1 MPLVYDAVTGTWKVQ
16 SGGGGAP
23 TPPINTD
30 YDAALSAMRSVGAS
44 DGDYYLTSS
53 GLSLQAYTSVGPG
66 ILIPSNLYPSVG
78 GYLGT
83 TYDVVYDTGYVSSFK
98 DTASTV
104 TATKAG
110 ESWFT
115 ANDTDAQIIAR
126 GWQPMLTGGGTLNRT
141 GGFSTGIL
149 EFVSGTASSSRSY
162 LSISLVDPSPMNGM
176 MAIFK
181 AQAVSTGVNPINT
194 QGYMPYFGIAATA
207 STPNMPYMIVSPFSY
222 SGSPPNTQNIGGWN
236 TWNPANTILSNP
248 EQKGYVNSDQVSPRA
263 EWYVAYLNTSN
274 TSNWANESGTF
285 RKMDMLGDLGA
296 GDTGQFSTTISG
308 LPTRTGTHSTVTIG
322 VNRFSGSASAKI
334 EVTEMHIF
342 RVV

>member
-16 SGGGGAP
+16 AGGGGAP
-23 TPPINTD
+23 TPPINTS
-30 YDAALSAMRSVGAS
+30 YDAALSAMRSAGAS

-83 TYDVVYDTGYVSSFK
+83 SYDVVYDTGYVSSFT
-98 DTASTV
+98 DTASGV

-115 ANDTDAQIIAR
+115 KSDTDAQIIAR
-126 GWQPMLTGGGTLNRT
+126 GWQPNLTGSGTLNRT
-141 GGFSTGIL
+141 GGGSTGIL

-162 LSISLVDPSPMNGM
+162 LYINLVDPSPMNGM

-181 AQAVSTGVNPINT
+181 AQAVSTGVNPLNN
-194 QGYMPYFGIAATA
+194 QGYMPYFAIAATV
-207 STPNMPYMIVSPFSY
+207 STPNMPYMIVSPFTY

-236 TWNPANTILSNP
+236 VYASSTTVNTQ
-248 EQKGYVNSDQVSPRA
+248 QKGYVNSDQVSPRA

-285 RKMDMLGDLGA
+285 RKMDMLGDLGT

-308 LPTRTGTHSTVTIG
+308 LPTRTGTNSTMFIG

-334 EVTEMHIF
+334 EVTEMHVF